1 MLRAHS
7 DVTVVKLFRCVVSP
21 ILAMNSEPP
30 SKATALASLTE
41 TYTDSEGEP
50 DSDLDNIDMAPLSV
64 EPLVERK
71 EPSIESTPNSQ
82 SGVPLVSYRA
92 EDEDEDVV
100 IGEDDEEG
108 DLLVG
113 PTGGESGRVLYVRPE
128 SPVSFHR
135 CLQSLGPNGVFLP
148 PEPPGRCA
156 PALQEKI
163 ARLYERKLRDGRD
176 MNASIQMRKD
186 FRNPSIYEKLIAYCG
201 IDELGTN
208 YPPETYDPHSWGPDS
223 YYEELSRRQ
232 KEEMDKRD
240 REKKTKV
247 EFITG
252 TAKKPEPRKSKWD
265 VGGSQPVLGVARPV
279 ATTTAAAV
287 LAPAAVASRPTVIS
301 AFGTLPKKPTT
312 TAKP

>member
-1 MLRAHS
+1 MS
-7 DVTVVKLFRCVVSP
+7 CVTVTK
-21 ILAMNSEPP
+21 MNSDSSV
-30 SKATALASLTE
+30 SKALASLTE
-41 TYTDSEGEP
+41 TYTDSEGEL
-50 DSDLDNIDMAPLSV
+50 DS
-64 EPLVERK
+64 EPETTERK
-71 EPSIESTPNSQ
+71 EPSVESTPNSQ

-92 EDEDEDVV
+92 EDEDEAA
-100 IGEDDEEG
+100 GEDEPG
-108 DLLVG
+108 Q
-113 PTGGESGRVLYVRPE
+113 VLYVRPE

-163 ARLYERKLRDGRD
+163 ARLYERKVRDGRD

-232 KEEMDKRD
+232 KEEMDKRE

-247 EFITG
+247 EFLTG

-265 VGGSQPVLGVARPV
+265 VGGTQPVLGVARPL
-279 ATTTAAAV
+279 V
-287 LAPAAVASRPTVIS
+287 LAARPTVIS
-301 AFGTLPKKPTT
+301 AFGTLPKKSS
-312 TAKP
+312 KP

>member
-1 MLRAHS
+1 
-7 DVTVVKLFRCVVSP
+7 
-21 ILAMNSEPP
+21 MNNEAP

-41 TYTDSEGEP
+41 TYTDSEGEL
-50 DSDLDNIDMAPLSV
+50 DSDSENVDMAPLSV
-64 EPLVERK
+64 EAVAERK

-92 EDEDEDVV
+92 EDEDEDVAV
-100 IGEDDEEG
+100 GDEEA
-108 DLLVG
+108 DLLTVG
-113 PTGGESGRVLYVRPE
+113 AAGGESGRVLYVRPE

-252 TAKKPEPRKSKWD
+252 TAKKPEARKSKWD

-279 ATTTAAAV
+279 VAAAAV
-287 LAPAAVASRPTVIS
+287 LAPTASRPTVIS
-301 AFGTLPKKPTT
+301 AFGTLPKKPTMAS
-312 TAKP
+312 AKP

>member
-1 MLRAHS
+1 
-7 DVTVVKLFRCVVSP
+7 
-21 ILAMNSEPP
+21 MNSDSST

-41 TYTDSEGEP
+41 TYTDSEGEL
-50 DSDLDNIDMAPLSV
+50 DS
-64 EPLVERK
+64 EPETIERK

-92 EDEDEDVV
+92 EDEDEAV
-100 IGEDDEEG
+100 GEDDEAHA
-108 DLLVG
+108 
-113 PTGGESGRVLYVRPE
+113 ESGQVLYVRPE

-163 ARLYERKLRDGRD
+163 ARLYERKVRDGRD

-232 KEEMDKRD
+232 KEEMDKRE

-247 EFITG
+247 EFLTG

-265 VGGSQPVLGVARPV
+265 VGGTQPVLGVARPL
-279 ATTTAAAV
+279 AAV
-287 LAPAAVASRPTVIS
+287 PSAILPPPLASRPTVIS
-301 AFGTLPKKPTT
+301 AFGTLPKKPA
-312 TAKP
+312 AKP